1 MGLTKF
7 LDKLTQSK
15 GTPKNETSQEQDQQR
30 DQPRST
36 PTESPSLGVSQ
47 EEPKPVEQ
55 HPKKLQ
61 RPPPQYHNG
70 PYMYPGPNQ
79 GSMYPQQYP
88 GPPAMNGWG
97 GQHPPQGPPQFQH
110 PIAPF
115 PPQPGYMGP
124 PQQYAGPP
132 FLRAEPPTETLK
144 SLRKW
149 PKRPTMVPP
158 YGAPC
163 WLPNQPALDS
173 MDSRVNKTV
182 PMYEMPPPDLMDY
195 DMSWMLSVRMLTEW
209 NKRMEDIHWEEVRR
223 MRNAA
228 VRREINGDKDECII
242 IIPSSGIY
250 LSSAMPPS
258 KKRKIASH
266 SEAVP
271 ETPNEAMPLETQKVQ
286 QEDGQEP
293 RLDDSHAENIE
304 NTSAPALDKDAERM
318 ERFKSLQARAK
329 TSAQRNLK
337 EAAAEAQRQATD
349 PNILS
354 SLSRKQA
361 IASHKLLKADT
372 EAEGEDFER
381 KRAWDW
387 TIEESEKWDKR
398 MAKKEQHREDVA
410 FQDYRQDA
418 RKIYKRQLREMK
430 PDMEEY
436 EREKAAAV
444 QKAAMN
450 GGLEIVETENGELAA
465 VDKNGTFYST
475 ADSTDFIE
483 NKPQR
488 TAVDR
493 LVNDIKKAEEV
504 RLRKRKERGRGDEEG
519 DVTYINDKNKQFNQ
533 KLARFYNKYTAEI
546 RDSFERGTMI

>member
-1 MGLTKF
+1 
-7 LDKLTQSK
+7 
-15 GTPKNETSQEQDQQR
+15 
-30 DQPRST
+30 
-36 PTESPSLGVSQ
+36 
-47 EEPKPVEQ
+47 
-55 HPKKLQ
+55 
-61 RPPPQYHNG
+61 
-70 PYMYPGPNQ
+70 MY
-79 GSMYPQQYP
+79 
-88 GPPAMNGWG
+88 A
-97 GQHPPQGPPQFQH
+97 
-110 PIAPF
+110 I
-115 PPQPGYMGP
+115 
-124 PQQYAGPP
+124 
-132 FLRAEPPTETLK
+132 
-144 SLRKW
+144 
-149 PKRPTMVPP
+149 
-158 YGAPC
+158 
-163 WLPNQPALDS
+163 
-173 MDSRVNKTV
+173 
-182 PMYEMPPPDLMDY
+182 
-195 DMSWMLSVRMLTEW
+195 
-209 NKRMEDIHWEEVRR
+209 
-223 MRNAA
+223 
-228 VRREINGDKDECII
+228 
-242 IIPSSGIY
+242 
-250 LSSAMPPS
+250 PPS
-258 KKRKIASH
+258 KKRKTASDT
-266 SEAVP
+266 EAAP
-271 ETPNEAMPLETQKVQ
+271 GAPSEAMPMETPKIQH
-286 QEDGQEP
+286 EDGQEP
-293 RLDDSHAENIE
+293 GLEHSHTESID
-304 NTSAPALDKDAERM
+304 NTRAPAMDKDAERK
-318 ERFKSLQARAK
+318 ERFKLLQARAK
-329 TSAQRNLK
+329 TSSQRNLK

-430 PDMEEY
+430 PDMEGY

-444 QKAAMN
+444 QKAAMS

-475 ADSTDFIE
+475 AESTDFIE